1 MELRASKARTRFQ
14 ALTVAAVLGL
24 GVVGG
29 TATMSARADPAP
41 TSATAPAGVT
51 DPTAVSPAFIEAWN
65 AQRWDDIR
73 AFITDDMVQILP
85 NQEPV
90 KGATAVMDLY
100 RKLRPLLGEIAPG
113 IEIHK
118 AVRTKDTYSRS
129 ISFATKSGVRLN
141 DAEIIV
147 RQADGTWR
155 ISIAQTGMRDP
166 LP

>member
-1 MELRASKARTRFQ
+1 MPLMPRTRLQ
-14 ALTVAAVLGL
+14 ALTLAAVVGL

-29 TATMSARADPAP
+29 TATIAARADAAP
-41 TSATAPAGVT
+41 TSATAPAGIT

-65 AQRWDDIR
+65 AQRMDDL
-73 AFITDDMVQILP
+73 ASFITDDMVQVLP

-90 KGATAVMDLY
+90 KGKAAVMDLY
-100 RKLRPLLGEIAPG
+100 RKLRPLLGELAPA

-118 AVRTKDTYSRS
+118 AVRTEDTYSRS

-155 ISIAQTGMRDP
+155 IAVAQTGMRHP
-166 LP
+166 LK